1 MKKITPV
8 LFTLIVLFMLC
19 NGLFAQKGEP
29 ILKVY
34 SDFYKGLRKEDRS
47 TALEVKRVY
56 LGYKGNINEHFSA
69 EAKLDIGSP
78 EDLSQYSL
86 IRRYA
91 YFKTAELKYK
101 KDRLTLRMG
110 LFSMLQFK
118 LQEKTWG
125 YRYIYKSFQDEH
137 KIGPSAD
144 IGFGAEYQFN
154 DFLKADLVFS
164 NGEGYKN
171 LQSDNSYKTSIGF
184 TINPFNNTTLRLYY
198 DFMKKDVLQSTIAF
212 FVSYQQEKYR
222 LSYEFIKALNRGF
235 NYGNDLDGM
244 SVYGTYLI
252 NDKWEVFAR
261 YDRLASSIDPET
273 SIPWNILNDGSA
285 VITGIEYNVHDNINL
300 SLNYRDWYSYAKNG
314 PDQAY
319 LYLNL
324 EFKL

>member
-1 MKKITPV
+1 MKKIIPV
-8 LFTLIVLFMLC
+8 LFPGIVLFMLC

-34 SDFYKGLRKEDRS
+34 SDFYKGLCKEDQS

-56 LGYKGNINEHFSA
+56 LGYKGNINEHFTA

-91 YFKTAELKYK
+91 YFKTAELRYK
-101 KDRLTLRMG
+101 KDRLSLYMG

-144 IGFGAEYQFN
+144 IGFGAEYQFY

-171 LQSDNSYKTSIGF
+171 LQSDNSYKTSIGV

-198 DFMKKDVLQSTIAF
+198 DYMKKDALQSTIAF
-212 FVSYQQEKYR
+212 FISYQQEKYR

-252 NDKWEVFAR
+252 YDKWEIFAR
-261 YDRLASSIDPET
+261 YDRLGSSIDPET

-285 VITGIEYNVHDNINL
+285 VIAGVEYNVHDNINL
-300 SLNYRDWYSYAKNG
+300 SLNYRDWYSCAKNG